1 MQNDNLSEF
10 IFDELKER
18 AEIKRKSKR
27 FKTAIDA
34 EKKKCLKIME
44 EDSVI
49 KNEEI
54 EKDIAKLEGALQVG
68 DSELIK
74 EMLKNINI

>member
-34 EKKKCLKIME
+34 EKKKL
-44 EDSVI
+44 
-49 KNEEI
+49 
-54 EKDIAKLEGALQVG
+54 LQ
-68 DSELIK
+68 
-74 EMLKNINI
+74 